1 MSKKK
6 PVPNKSKSIQPQPK
20 KGKPSP
26 KKTAQSKMPLWML
39 ATILLVAVAVV
50 GVVAVVLLN
59 QNQANSEVLPAA
71 VSVQEAYELYN
82 QGAFVLDVREQS
94 EWDEYHIPN
103 TTLIPLGELRSRLSE
118 LDKNRQIVV
127 VCRSGNRSQEG
138 RDILLQ
144 AGFNA
149 TSMDGGVNAW
159 RAADYPIE

>member
-1 MSKKK
+1 MSNKK
-6 PVPNKSKSIQPQPK
+6 PVPNKSKSVQPQSK

-26 KKTAQSKMPLWML
+26 KKTAQPKMPLWML
-39 ATILLVAVAVV
+39 LTIILVAVAAV
-50 GVVAVVLLN
+50 GALALVLLN
-59 QNQANSEVLPAA
+59 QDNGKVLPAT
-71 VSVQEAYELYN
+71 VTVQEAYELYN